1 MEGLPAEGARVLVD
15 SVVASARGHEL
26 LGKDPRIPSREHA
39 VFIVCVALWSLRE
52 MNAVEFILSR
62 RVQWLPFSSLMVALR
77 KTLVS
82 EVSIE
87 RELLNQMRMIL
98 SGRRHRPDHAVTVRD
113 LVREWVIDSAALSTR
128 FNPYEQVLRV
138 AAGAVKA
145 AAADAEALDAAAQR
159 LAGRWQVFLRHEP
172 DLADRLRR
180 TVDGALRSAV
190 EPDND

>member
-1 MEGLPAEGARVLVD
+1 MEGLRAEGGRILLD
-15 SVVASARGHEL
+15 SVVAAARGHEL

-52 MNAVEFILSR
+52 MNAVEVILSR
-62 RVQWLPFSSLMVALR
+62 RVRWLPYSSLMVALR
-77 KTLVS
+77 TTLVS

-98 SGRRHRPDHAVTVRD
+98 SGHRYRPDNTVTVRE

-128 FNPYEQVLRV
+128 FNPYEQVLR
-138 AAGAVKA
+138 
-145 AAADAEALDAAAQR
+145 AAADAVKSAGADAESLDAAAQR
-159 LAGRWQVFLRHEP
+159 LAGHWRVFLLHEP

-180 TVDGALRSAV
+180 TVAGALRSAV
-190 EPDND
+190 ETTSD